1 MWFWIFSTIFWTLV
15 MSFYSMQEM
24 ACISF
29 NRLRLEVAVRS
40 GSRRAA
46 CIKHMLD
53 NPMLLFTT
61 TLVGVN
67 LSLVISSESM
77 RRVFTTLDLNPN
89 LSPIIEAPYM
99 IICGELIPMFA
110 ARLFPEH
117 MARLGIPFLW
127 LSSKIL
133 APITFCIDCI
143 LSSVRR
149 IFFSENVRAKAP
161 RLQRDEL
168 RELIEEK
175 KRGFTEED
183 DIESMVSQIFN
194 LRERPISHIMLP
206 LEQFPIVKSSFFSTT
221 VKDILLNNSPPF
233 ALVKNRQGKIIGY
246 VQSKDLISTS
256 PTTSVGS
263 ILRSGTFVSEQINAI
278 ETLLLLQKQESYLAF
293 IVGSKGEIVGLVTLD
308 GLLSELIKGRGE
320 PQLLH
325 IEKTVSSDVRIDSFL
340 ERYEIT
346 VPHIPAQTFGELVEK
361 LLGHKPSLND
371 SVHFGPL
378 EITVK
383 EVGIRGAKTLLVKT
397 TI

>member
-1 MWFWIFSTIFWTLV
+1 

-29 NRLRLEVAVRS
+29 NRLRLELAVRS

-53 NPMLLFTT
+53 NPMLLFST

-77 RRVFTTLDLNPN
+77 RQVFTSLDLNPN

-133 APITFCIDCI
+133 SPITMLIEQI
-143 LSSVRR
+143 LNCVRKF
-149 IFFSENVRAKAP
+149 FFSGNTRAKSP
-161 RLQRDEL
+161 HLQRDEL

-175 KRGFTEED
+175 KKGVQEPSLEL
-183 DIESMVSQIFN
+183 ESMVSQIFN
-194 LRERPISHIMLP
+194 LRERPISQNMLP
-206 LEQFPIVKSSFFSTT
+206 LDQFRTVKTSFFSNT
-221 VKDILLNNSPPF
+221 VTEILLKNSLSF
-233 ALVKNRQGKIIGY
+233 AIVKNRQGKIVGY
-246 VQSKDLISTS
+246 IHAKELISTH

-263 ILRSGTFVSEQINAI
+263 VLRPGTFVGEQTNAI
-278 ETLLLLQKQESYLAF
+278 EALFLLQKERAHVAF
-293 IVGSKGEIVGLVTLD
+293 VVGSKGEIIGLVTLD
-308 GLLSELIKGRGE
+308 DLLAEIVKGTGQE
-320 PQLLH
+320 QLLH
-325 IEKTVSSDVRIDSFL
+325 IEKTVSADVRVDMFL
-340 ERYEIT
+340 ERYRLA
-346 VPHIPAQTFGELVEK
+346 VPDLPAQTFGELVEK
-361 LLGHKPSLND
+361 LLGHKSSLND

>member
-1 MWFWIFSTIFWTLV
+1 
-15 MSFYSMQEM
+15 
-24 ACISF
+24 
-29 NRLRLEVAVRS
+29 
-40 GSRRAA
+40 
-46 CIKHMLD
+46 
-53 NPMLLFTT
+53 MLLFTT
-61 TLVGVN
+61 TLIGVN
-67 LSLVISSESM
+67 LSLVLSSESM

-127 LSSKIL
+127 LSSKLL
-133 APITFCIDCI
+133 APITFCINCI
-143 LSSVRR
+143 LSFVKQ

-168 RELIEEK
+168 QELLEEK
-175 KRGFTEED
+175 KRGFTEEEE
-183 DIESMVSQIFN
+183 IESMVSQIFN
-194 LRERPISHIMLP
+194 LREQPISHIMLP
-206 LEQFPIVKSSFFSTT
+206 INQFPIVKSSFFSTT
-221 VKDILLNNSPPF
+221 VKDILLNNSLPF

-246 VQSKDLISTS
+246 VQLKDLISTPS
-256 PTTSVGS
+256 TTSVGS
-263 ILRSGTFVSEQINAI
+263 ILRSGTFVSEQTNAI
-278 ETLLLLQKQESYLAF
+278 ETLLLLQREENFLAF
-293 IVGSKGEIVGLVTLD
+293 IVGSRGEIVGLVTLD

-325 IEKTVSSDVRIDSFL
+325 IEKTVSADVRVDSFL

-346 VPHIPAQTFGELVEK
+346 VPDIPAQTFGELVEK
-361 LLGHKPSLND
+361 LLGHKSSLND
-371 SVHFGPL
+371 SDHFGPL

>member
-1 MWFWIFSTIFWTLV
+1 MWFWIFSTVFWTLI

-40 GSRRAA
+40 GSRRAQ
-46 CIKHMLD
+46 CIKQMLD

-77 RRVFTTLDLNPN
+77 RRVFSTLDLNPN

-127 LSSKIL
+127 LSSKL
-133 APITFCIDCI
+133 LSPITFCIDKI
-143 LSSVRR
+143 LSCVRR
-149 IFFSENVRAKAP
+149 LFLSEHVRAQAP

-175 KRGFTEED
+175 KRGIAEESEL
-183 DIESMVSQIFN
+183 ESMVSQIFN
-194 LRERPISHIMLP
+194 LREHPISHIMLP
-206 LEQFPIVKSSFFSTT
+206 LDQFPIVKSSFFSTT
-221 VKDILLNNSPPF
+221 VKEILINNSIPF

-246 VQSKDLISTS
+246 VHAQDLISASSTAPIS
-256 PTTSVGS
+256 LSMH
-263 ILRSGTFVSEQINAI
+263 SGTFVSEQTNAI
-278 ETLLLLQKQESYLAF
+278 ETLLLLQKEGSYLAF
-293 IVGSKGEIVGLVTLD
+293 IVGSKGEITGLITLD
-308 GLLSELIKGRGE
+308 GLLSELIKREGE

-325 IEKTVSSDVRIDSFL
+325 IEKTVSADVRVDAFV
-340 ERYEIT
+340 ERYQIS
-346 VPHIPAQTFGELVEK
+346 VINPPKQTFGELVEK
-361 LLGHKPSLND
+361 LLGHKSSLND